1 MGALE
6 ETNKKIARRFV
17 EEVLSTGD
25 VEAARTLYAEDFEV
39 WTAGTLPFSG
49 SSNKSQAL
57 EGMSAVLGLFPKGLT
72 FTVDA
77 MTAEG
82 GRVAI
87 EAHSDGI
94 TAAGPRYQQTYH
106 FLMELRDGQITRF
119 KEFMD
124 TELARRVLVEG
135 READ

>member
-1 MGALE
+1 MGDLE
-6 ETNKKIARRFV
+6 ERNKEIAKRFV
-17 EEVLSTGD
+17 EQVLSTGD
-25 VEAARTLYAEDFEV
+25 VEAARKLYAEDFEV

-49 SSNKSQAL
+49 SSPKPKAL
-57 EGMSAVLGLFPKGLT
+57 EGMSSVLGLFPKGLS

-82 GRVAI
+82 NRVAI
-87 EAHSDGI
+87 EAHSDGV

-119 KEFMD
+119 KEYMD

>member
-6 ETNKKIARRFV
+6 DGNKEIARRFV

-49 SSNKSQAL
+49 SSNKAQAL
-57 EGMSAVLGLFPKGLT
+57 EGMSAVLGLFPKGLR

-82 GRVAI
+82 SRVAI

-94 TAAGPRYQQTYH
+94 SAAGPRYQQTYH

>member
-6 ETNKKIARRFV
+6 ETNKEIARRFV
-17 EEVLSTGD
+17 EKVLSTGD
-25 VEAARTLYAEDFEV
+25 VEAARKLYAEDFEV
-39 WTAGTLPFSG
+39 WTAGSLPFSG
-49 SSNKSQAL
+49 SSKKAKAL
-57 EGMSAVLGLFPKGLT
+57 EGMTGILGLFPKGLQ

-82 GRVAI
+82 SRVAI
-87 EAHSDGI
+87 EAHSDGV

-135 READ
+135 REPD

>member
-6 ETNKKIARRFV
+6 EANKEIARRFV
-17 EEVLSTGD
+17 EEVLSRGD
-25 VEAARTLYAEDFEV
+25 ADAARELYAEDFEV

-49 SSNKSQAL
+49 SSNKAQAL
-57 EGMSAVLGLFPKGLT
+57 EGMSAVLGLFPKGLS

-106 FLMELRDGQITRF
+106 FLMELRDGRITRF
-119 KEFMD
+119 KEYMD

>member
-1 MGALE
+1 MGRLE
-6 ETNKKIARRFV
+6 EANKETARRFV
-17 EEVLSTGD
+17 EQVLSEGD
-25 VEAARTLYAEDFEV
+25 VDAARALYAEDFEV

-49 SSNKSQAL
+49 SSNKTQAL
-57 EGMSAVLGLFPKGLT
+57 EGMGAVLGLFPKGLR

-94 TAAGPRYQQTYH
+94 SAAGPRYQQTYH

-119 KEFMD
+119 REYMD

>member
-6 ETNKKIARRFV
+6 EANKEIARRFV
-17 EEVLSTGD
+17 EEVLSQGD
-25 VEAARTLYAEDFEV
+25 ADAARELYAEDFEV

-49 SSNKSQAL
+49 SSNKAQAL

-72 FTVDA
+72 FSVDA

-106 FLMELRDGQITRF
+106 FLMEVRDGRITRF

>member
-6 ETNKKIARRFV
+6 EANKEIARRFV
-17 EEVLSTGD
+17 EEVLSQGD
-25 VEAARTLYAEDFEV
+25 VDAARELYADDFEV

-49 SSNKSQAL
+49 SSNKAQAL
-57 EGMSAVLGLFPKGLT
+57 EGMSAVLGLFPTGLS
-72 FTVDA
+72 FSVDA

-87 EAHSDGI
+87 EAHSDGV

-106 FLMELRDGQITRF
+106 FLMEVRDGRITRF

>member
-6 ETNKKIARRFV
+6 EANKEIARRFV
-17 EEVLSTGD
+17 EEVLSQGD
-25 VEAARTLYAEDFEV
+25 VDAARELYAEDFEV

-49 SSNKSQAL
+49 SSNKAQAL

-72 FTVDA
+72 FSVDA

-106 FLMELRDGQITRF
+106 FLMEVRDGRITRF

>member
-6 ETNKKIARRFV
+6 QANKEIARRFV
-17 EEVLSTGD
+17 EEVLSQGD
-25 VEAARTLYAEDFEV
+25 VDAARELYAEDFEV

-49 SSNKSQAL
+49 SSNKAQAL

-72 FTVDA
+72 FSVDA

-106 FLMELRDGQITRF
+106 FLMEVRDGRITRF